1 MEAGFGKEQ
10 HAWEGTHAFSP
21 SQGLLI
27 FFTNISFSNTF
38 LVFRKTILASHLRY
52 KKGIILVADAVSV
65 NDFLLE
71 TKNLSMK
78 GVFLT
83 DRVFTFSYLVSPVP
97 SLKKFGKCW

>member
-1 MEAGFGKEQ
+1 VEAGFGKEQ

-78 GVFLT
+78 VCLN
-83 DRVFTFSYLVSPVP
+83 SPVP